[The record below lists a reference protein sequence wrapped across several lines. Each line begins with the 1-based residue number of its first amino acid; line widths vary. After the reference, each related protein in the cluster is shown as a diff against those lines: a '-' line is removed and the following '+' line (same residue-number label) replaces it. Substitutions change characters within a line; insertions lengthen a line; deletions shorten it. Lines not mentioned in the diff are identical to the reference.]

1 MLHPMTAMEPQ
12 PPMDDDPPTG
22 RIFHG
27 PRCRA
32 RSKQSGERCGNPA
45 MPGAYTCRFHG
56 SATPTARAKAQL
68 RLVELIDPAIATLAR
83 EMTTAKNSN
92 DRQRAANSLL
102 DRAGVPRR
110 TEVDHGAAQALLVD
124 RIQEVLARR
133 MGDVHVPELEPGP
146 TDPEPVDAEIVDEE
160 RMEA

>member
-1 MLHPMTAMEPQ
+1 MTA
-12 PPMDDDPPTG
+12 DPNPTSGTPIEAAPTG

-32 RSKQSGERCGNPA
+32 RAVSTGEQCGNPA
-45 MPGAYTCRFHG
+45 IPGAVVCKYHG
-56 SATPTARAKAQL
+56 GAAPQVRAKAQL

-110 TEVDHGAAQALLVD
+110 TEVDHGAAQALLMD

-133 MGDVHVPELEPGP
+133 MGEVTVEQEPAELEGP
-146 TDPEPVDAEIVDEE
+146 APVDAEIVPDE

>member
-1 MLHPMTAMEPQ
+1 MTAMEPET
-12 PPMDDDPPTG
+12 PMETGDAPTN

-32 RSKQSGERCGNPA
+32 RSKQSGQRCGNPA
-45 MPGAYTCRFHG
+45 LPGAVTCKFHG

-83 EMTTAKNSN
+83 EMTTAKNSS

-110 TEVDHGAAQALLVD
+110 TEVDHGAAQALLID
-124 RIQEVLARR
+124 RIQELLARR
-133 MGDVHVPELEPGP
+133 MGDVEVDGVPELE
-146 TDPEPVDAEIVDEE
+146 DPNVVDADVVPDE
-160 RMEA
+160 RLEA

>member
-1 MLHPMTAMEPQ
+1 MTAGHPEPTSGA
-12 PPMDDDPPTG
+12 PIDAPTG
-22 RIFHG
+22 RLFNG

-32 RSKQSGERCGNPA
+32 RAVSTGERCGNPA
-45 MPGAYTCRFHG
+45 IPGAVVCRYHG
-56 SATPTARAKAQL
+56 GAAPQVRAKAQL

-83 EMTTAKNSN
+83 EMTTAKNSG

-110 TEVDHGAAQALLVD
+110 TEVDHGAAQALLMD

-133 MGDVHVPELEPGP
+133 MGEVTVEQEPGELE
-146 TDPEPVDAEIVDEE
+146 DPNVVDADVVPDE
-160 RMEA
+160 RLEA

>member
-1 MLHPMTAMEPQ
+1 MTASPPEQ
-12 PPMDDDPPTG
+12 PPSTPPIDAPTG
-22 RIFHG
+22 RLFNG
-27 PRCRA
+27 PRCHARA
-32 RSKQSGERCGNPA
+32 VSTGERCGNPA
-45 MPGAYTCRFHG
+45 IPGGTVCKYHG
-56 SATPTARAKAQL
+56 GASPQVRAKAQL

-83 EMTTAKNSN
+83 EMTTAKNSS

-110 TEVDHGAAQALLVD
+110 TEVDHGAARTLLAD

-133 MGDVHVPELEPGP
+133 MGEVTTDEPAELE
-146 TDPEPVDAEIVDEE
+146 DPNVVDADVVPDE